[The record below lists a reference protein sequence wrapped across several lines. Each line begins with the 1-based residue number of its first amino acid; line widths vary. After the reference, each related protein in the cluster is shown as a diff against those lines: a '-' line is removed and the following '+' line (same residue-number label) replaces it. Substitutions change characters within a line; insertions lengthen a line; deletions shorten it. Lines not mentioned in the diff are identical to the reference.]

1 MSKYKVGDR
10 VRVLPFEEIRA
21 RFHRDIHLPSGV
33 AFVREMNGYCG
44 EEFRVRERIEPRRS
58 LEETVGLYKLEHLD
72 GRKIFWTFTD
82 EMLED
87 PDEINAPLHIS
98 MSFEDLLR

>member
-21 RFHRDIHLPSGV
+21 RFRRGDYLPSGV
-33 AFVREMNGYCG
+33 AFVSQMLGYCG
-44 EEFRVRERIEPRRS
+44 EE
-58 LEETVGLYKLEHLD
+58 LEVEEVMYARDTATGPVWLYKLSHTN
-72 GRKIFWTFTD
+72 GMNICWAFTD

-87 PDEINAPLHIS
+87 IDGGVPLDIS
-98 MSFEDLLR
+98 ISFDDLLR

>member
-21 RFHRDIHLPSGV
+21 RFHSNVYLPSGV
-33 AFVREMNGYCG
+33 AFVSRMSNYCG
-44 EEFRVRERIEPRRS
+44 EELEIEEVMHARYTATGP
-58 LEETVGLYKLEHLD
+58 VWLYKLSHTD
-72 GRKIFWTFTD
+72 GMSICWTFTD

-87 PDEINAPLHIS
+87 IDGGVPLDIS
-98 MSFEDLLR
+98 ISFDDLLR

>member
-21 RFHRDIHLPSGV
+21 RFHSSIYLPSGV
-33 AFVREMNGYCG
+33 AFVSQMLVYCG
-44 EEFRVRERIEPRRS
+44 KELEVKEVRDARDTATGP
-58 LEETVGLYKLEHLD
+58 VWLYNLSHIN
-72 GRKIFWTFTD
+72 GMSVSWTFTD

-87 PDEINAPLHIS
+87 IDDGVPLDIS
-98 MSFEDLLR
+98 ISFDDLLR

>member
-21 RFHRDIHLPSGV
+21 RCHSSIYLPSGV
-33 AFVREMNGYCG
+33 AFVSQMLAYCG
-44 EEFRVRERIEPRRS
+44 EELEVEVTMHARS
-58 LEETVGLYKLEHLD
+58 TVAGPVWLYKLSHTD
-72 GRKIFWTFTD
+72 GMSIGWTFTD

-87 PDEINAPLHIS
+87 VDDGASLDIS
-98 MSFEDLLR
+98 ISLDDLMG

>member
-21 RFHRDIHLPSGV
+21 RFHSSIYLPSGV
-33 AFVREMNGYCG
+33 AFVSQMLAYCG
-44 EEFRVRERIEPRRS
+44 KELEVEEVRGARDTATGP
-58 LEETVGLYKLEHLD
+58 VWLYNLSHTN
-72 GRKIFWTFTD
+72 GMSVNWTFTD

-87 PDEINAPLHIS
+87 IDDGAPLHIS
-98 MSFEDLLR
+98 MSFEDLFR